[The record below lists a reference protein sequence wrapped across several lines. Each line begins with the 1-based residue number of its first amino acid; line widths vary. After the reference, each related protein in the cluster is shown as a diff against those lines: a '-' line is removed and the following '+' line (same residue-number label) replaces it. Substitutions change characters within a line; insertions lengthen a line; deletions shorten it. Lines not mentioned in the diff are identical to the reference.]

1 MIKGQCNRIVNLS
14 LVYWYPVGFFAHS
27 ALRESEARS
36 MLVGV
41 IPPKHAVKHIV
52 AVSFQ
57 VTGQVPFYLKKT
69 FRISTVIETSSQWLL
84 RWNNSEQE
92 PGFLVAC

>member
-57 VTGQVPFYLKKT
+57 VTGQVPFYLKKNIPHQY
-69 FRISTVIETSSQWLL
+69 RHRDKLAVV
-84 RWNNSEQE
+84 
-92 PGFLVAC
+92 VALE